1 MVLGRHRRPG
11 EEHDEKWVEQCKLE
25 EHRNLGVKGK
35 SGVLASRDS
44 CGVPVPVRGF
54 GQRRQQRIDR
64 CCDRRRVLDQTP
76 IADPQ
81 EPAQG
86 ITLGE
91 EVFINATS
99 TAAGTSRWRR
109 SSTCSSASCARSS
122 PMSRAARTASKRF
135 GGHGY
140 ALREPCNDEFSPA
153 RACQGHTASD
163 PQVPGESLNRWR
175 SPCVAC
181 SRFFLNQLRC

>member
-1 MVLGRHRRPG
+1 M
-11 EEHDEKWVEQCKLE
+11 KSWVEQCKLE

-54 GQRRQQRIDR
+54 GQCRQQGIDH

-91 EVFINATS
+91 EVFINHLYGGRDEPVEKIIDLFICKLRKKLANVSGGKDCIETVRRPRLCAT
-99 TAAGTSRWRR
+99 
-109 SSTCSSASCARSS
+109 
-122 PMSRAARTASKRF
+122 
-135 GGHGY
+135 
-140 ALREPCNDEFSPA
+140 
-153 RACQGHTASD
+153 
-163 PQVPGESLNRWR
+163 
-175 SPCVAC
+175 
-181 SRFFLNQLRC
+181 